1 MKIIKKFC
9 FYSLSLFVSAFLF
22 ATDLPD
28 GYGGVKLGSSVETT
42 KEQLKK
48 NSDFGY
54 NGDRDVS
61 FLPGQNNTLIETD
74 ATRWGSTFLER
85 CWFQFN
91 ENRLYTIIINVNQN
105 KMDYYSIFSK
115 LCEKYGDPESL
126 TPQKAQW
133 SNDDVTMTL
142 EKPLTLKYVDNNI
155 FNEIQDKSRVEK
167 SVFEKTR
174 EMFLDDL

>member
-1 MKIIKKFC
+1 
-9 FYSLSLFVSAFLF
+9 
-22 ATDLPD
+22 
-28 GYGGVKLGSSVETT
+28 
-42 KEQLKK
+42 
-48 NSDFGY
+48 
-54 NGDRDVS
+54 
-61 FLPGQNNTLIETD
+61 
-74 ATRWGSTFLER
+74 
-85 CWFQFN
+85 
-91 ENRLYTIIINVNQN
+91 
-105 KMDYYSIFSK
+105 MDYYSIFSK